1 MESIVFSSVDS
12 PIKIHPAITI
22 NDDYN
27 SYRIDTKERPVSI
40 LTLKSTKFIALYHDG
55 VIHIFNLETDMK
67 FPDDFKAYIES
78 IKDKLIKYFDFTYK
92 SSIDHT
98 REIKK
103 QISDYKTARE
113 LQEQIINDGEN
124 KYEFV
129 PIGPGSDNCVQRKEF
144 DLANAKRQ
152 IEELNVL
159 LKETC
164 PDFYLHIDYLTSFPE
179 NSNIH
184 LFSRMLEYLNSFYT
198 YSGIVLCLFTGNQ
211 CVSSIDMHFTSYSLH
226 LLYIDS
232 VTILRYERRK
242 FNKLLRAVAIII
254 SKEINEKIDTLKS
267 IAQNSLSAQIMINSF
282 NAQCYDK
289 QDNLISKFT
298 NAHLIPRVLNIPL
311 LTTYVQ
317 LTPENIENAKRV
329 FMEIITTEDRAK
341 RIKCDK
347 LQDETA
353 VPVEAATAPP
363 LAPAD
368 AHIAH
373 PLDPAAA
380 PPLDPAAAPPLD
392 PAAALTITPPPLPPQ
407 PPSRSNYYRTLG
419 IPPRVPRG
427 GKQTKKRSN
436 HKRSN
441 HKRSN
446 HKRSNHK
453 RSNHKRSNHKRSN
466 HKRSGHK
473 RTYKLK

>member
-1 MESIVFSSVDS
+1 MNIIFSPVDS
-12 PIKIHPAITI
+12 PTIKIRPGITVVNNSI
-22 NDDYN
+22 HFYN
-27 SYRIDTKERPVSI
+27 FYKITTIGCPVSHI
-40 LTLKSTKFIALYHDG
+40 LTLKSTRFIALYHDG
-55 VIHIFNLETDMK
+55 VIHIFNLKDDNV
-67 FPDDFKAYIES
+67 FPDDFKKYIES
-78 IKDKLIKYFDFTYK
+78 IRVKLSDYYVTRGDRQLK
-92 SSIDHT
+92 SK
-98 REIKK
+98 REI
-103 QISDYKTARE
+103 IDD
-113 LQEQIINDGEN
+113 IDN

-129 PIGPGSDNCVQRKEF
+129 PIVSDYCREM
-144 DLANAKRQ
+144 
-152 IEELNVL
+152 EELDLKPAKEKIKELNGL
-159 LKETC
+159 LQETC
-164 PDFYLHIDYLTSFPE
+164 PDFYLRTGYLTSFPE
-179 NSNIH
+179 NSIIY
-184 LFSRMLEYLNSFYT
+184 LLDSLDRDLNSFFT
-198 YSGIVLCLFTGNQ
+198 FPSIVLCLFTGNT
-211 CVSSIDMHFTSYSLH
+211 CVSSISMHLNEELGVVYINSNTNV
-226 LLYIDS
+226 LYQ
-232 VTILRYERRK
+232 RRQ

-254 SKEINEKIDTLKS
+254 SKAINPAIHTLTS
-267 IAQNSLSAQIMINSF
+267 VASNPTSASIMINSF
-282 NAQCYDK
+282 NATCIYGSK
-289 QDNLISKFT
+289 STRSQDEIDEVIKRSYNLQT
-298 NAHLIPRVLNIPL
+298 HVELNDA
-311 LTTYVQ
+311 
-317 LTPENIENAKRV
+317 NIENAKRV
-329 FMEIITTEDRAK
+329 FMEIIKTENKDK

-347 LQDETA
+347 LQDETV

-427 GKQTKKRSN
+427 GKQTKKRSG

-441 HKRSN
+441 DKRSNDKRSN

-473 RTYKLK
+473 RELTR

>member
-1 MESIVFSSVDS
+1 
-12 PIKIHPAITI
+12 
-22 NDDYN
+22 
-27 SYRIDTKERPVSI
+27 
-40 LTLKSTKFIALYHDG
+40 
-55 VIHIFNLETDMK
+55 
-67 FPDDFKAYIES
+67 
-78 IKDKLIKYFDFTYK
+78 
-92 SSIDHT
+92 
-98 REIKK
+98 
-103 QISDYKTARE
+103 
-113 LQEQIINDGEN
+113 
-124 KYEFV
+124 
-129 PIGPGSDNCVQRKEF
+129 
-144 DLANAKRQ
+144 
-152 IEELNVL
+152 
-159 LKETC
+159 
-164 PDFYLHIDYLTSFPE
+164 
-179 NSNIH
+179 
-184 LFSRMLEYLNSFYT
+184 
-198 YSGIVLCLFTGNQ
+198 
-211 CVSSIDMHFTSYSLH
+211 
-226 LLYIDS
+226 
-232 VTILRYERRK
+232 
-242 FNKLLRAVAIII
+242 
-254 SKEINEKIDTLKS
+254 
-267 IAQNSLSAQIMINSF
+267 MINSF

-298 NAHLIPRVLNIPL
+298 NAHLIPSVLNIPL

-380 PPLDPAAAPPLD
+380 PPLDPAAAHPLDPAAAPPLDPAAAPPLD

-441 HKRSN
+441 HKRSG
-446 HKRSNHK
+446 HKRSGHK
-453 RSNHKRSNHKRSN
+453 RSGHKRSGHKRSG

>member
-78 IKDKLIKYFDFTYK
+78 IKDKLFEYFDFTYK

-103 QISDYKTARE
+103 QISDYRE

-226 LLYIDS
+226 SSLYIDS

-298 NAHLIPRVLNIPL
+298 NAHLIPSVLNIPL

-353 VPVEAATAPP
+353 VPVSTPIESAPIAQDETVVLVAP
-363 LAPAD
+363 IESAAPAQKETELKTR
-368 AHIAH
+368 IES
-373 PLDPAAA
+373 
-380 PPLDPAAAPPLD
+380 
-392 PAAALTITPPPLPPQ
+392 Q
-407 PPSRSNYYRTLG
+407 PNSRSRYYRRLG
-419 IPPRVPRG
+419 IKFG
-427 GKQTKKRSN
+427 GKQTKKRSG
-436 HKRSN
+436 HKRSG
-441 HKRSN
+441 HKRSG
-446 HKRSNHK
+446 HKRSGHK
-453 RSNHKRSNHKRSN
+453 RSGHKRSGHKRSG

>member
-78 IKDKLIKYFDFTYK
+78 IKDKLFEYFDFTYK

-226 LLYIDS
+226 SSLYIDS

-298 NAHLIPRVLNIPL
+298 NAHLIPSVLNIPL

-353 VPVEAATAPP
+353 VPVSAPIESAP
-363 LAPAD
+363 LAQDETVVLVAP
-368 AHIAH
+368 IES
-373 PLDPAAA
+373 AA
-380 PPLDPAAAPPLD
+380 PAQDETETELK
-392 PAAALTITPPPLPPQ
+392 TRIESQ
-407 PPSRSNYYRTLG
+407 PNSRSRYYRRLG
-419 IPPRVPRG
+419 IKFG
-427 GKQTKKRSN
+427 GKQTKKRSG
-436 HKRSN
+436 HKRSG
-441 HKRSN
+441 HKRSG
-446 HKRSNHK
+446 HKRSGHK
-453 RSNHKRSNHKRSN
+453 RSGHKRSGHKQSGHKQSGHKRSG
-466 HKRSGHK
+466 HKQSGHK

>member
-78 IKDKLIKYFDFTYK
+78 VKDKLIKYFDFTYK

-129 PIGPGSDNCVQRKEF
+129 PIGPGSDNYDQREEF
-144 DLANAKRQ
+144 DLSNAKRQ
-152 IEELNVL
+152 IEELNVS
-159 LKETC
+159 LKVTC
-164 PDFYLHIDYLTSFPE
+164 PDFYLCIDYLTSFPD
-179 NSNIH
+179 NSNIR
-184 LFSRMLEYLNSFYT
+184 LYTGMRKYLNSLYT
-198 YSGIVLCLFTGNQ
+198 YSGIVLCLFTGNE
-211 CVSSIDMHFTSYSLH
+211 CVSSIDMSFTSYSLH
-226 LLYIDS
+226 SLYIDS
-232 VTILRYERRK
+232 ITSDRYERRK

-353 VPVEAATAPP
+353 VPVSAPVV
-363 LAPAD
+363 
-368 AHIAH
+368 
-373 PLDPAAA
+373 
-380 PPLDPAAAPPLD
+380 
-392 PAAALTITPPPLPPQ
+392 
-407 PPSRSNYYRTLG
+407 NTLG
-419 IPPRVPRG
+419 HDVTNVLSRPKLKEIKEI
-427 GKQTKKRSN
+427 GKSDYKQQFARRKRIDYFNIHAGKRTKKRSG
-436 HKRSN
+436 HKRSG
-441 HKRSN
+441 HKRSGRKRSG
-446 HKRSNHK
+446 HKRSG
-453 RSNHKRSNHKRSN
+453 

>member
-78 IKDKLIKYFDFTYK
+78 VKDKLIKYFDFTYK

-129 PIGPGSDNCVQRKEF
+129 PIGPGSDNYDQREEF
-144 DLANAKRQ
+144 DLSNAKRQ
-152 IEELNVL
+152 IEELNVS
-159 LKETC
+159 LKVTC
-164 PDFYLHIDYLTSFPE
+164 PDFYLCIDYLTSFPD
-179 NSNIH
+179 NSNIR
-184 LFSRMLEYLNSFYT
+184 LYTGMRKYLNSLYT
-198 YSGIVLCLFTGNQ
+198 YSGIVLCLFTGNE
-211 CVSSIDMHFTSYSLH
+211 CVSSIDMSFTSYSLH
-226 LLYIDS
+226 SLYIDS
-232 VTILRYERRK
+232 ITSDRYERRK

-353 VPVEAATAPP
+353 VPVSAPVV
-363 LAPAD
+363 
-368 AHIAH
+368 
-373 PLDPAAA
+373 
-380 PPLDPAAAPPLD
+380 
-392 PAAALTITPPPLPPQ
+392 
-407 PPSRSNYYRTLG
+407 NTLG
-419 IPPRVPRG
+419 HDVTNVLSRPKLKEIKEI
-427 GKQTKKRSN
+427 GKSDYKQQFARRKRIDYFNIHAGKRTKKRSG
-436 HKRSN
+436 HKRSG
-441 HKRSN
+441 HKRSGRKRSG
-446 HKRSNHK
+446 HKRSGRKRSGHK
-453 RSNHKRSNHKRSN
+453 RSG

>member
-1 MESIVFSSVDS
+1 MESIVFSSVHS
-12 PIKIHPAITI
+12 PIKIYPAITI
-22 NDDYN
+22 NNHYN
-27 SYRIDTKERPVSI
+27 SYKIDTKERPVSI

-78 IKDKLIKYFDFTYK
+78 IRGELIDYFDFTYK
-92 SSIDHT
+92 SSNDHT

-129 PIGPGSDNCVQRKEF
+129 PIGPGSDNYDLKEEF
-144 DLANAKRQ
+144 DLSNAKRQ
-152 IEELNVL
+152 IEELNVS
-159 LKETC
+159 LKVTC
-164 PDFYLHIDYLTSFPE
+164 PDFYLCIDYLTSFPE

-184 LFSRMLEYLNSFYT
+184 LFGIISRYLNSLYT
-198 YSGIVLCLFTGNQ
+198 YSGIVLCLFTGNE
-211 CVSSIDMHFTSYSLH
+211 CVSSIDMSFTRYT
-226 LLYIDS
+226 LYIDS
-232 VTILRYERRK
+232 VTILRYENRK

-254 SKEINEKIDTLKS
+254 SKEINEKIDTLIS
-267 IAQNSLSAQIMINSF
+267 IASNSLSAKIMINSF
-282 NAQCYDK
+282 NAQCYENENEK
-289 QDNLISKFT
+289 PITISKST
-298 NAHLIPRVLNIPL
+298 NAHLIPRVLKIPL
-311 LTTYVQ
+311 LKTYVQ

-353 VPVEAATAPP
+353 VPVSAPVV
-363 LAPAD
+363 
-368 AHIAH
+368 
-373 PLDPAAA
+373 
-380 PPLDPAAAPPLD
+380 
-392 PAAALTITPPPLPPQ
+392 
-407 PPSRSNYYRTLG
+407 NTLG
-419 IPPRVPRG
+419 HDVTNVLSRPKLKEIKEI
-427 GKQTKKRSN
+427 GKSEYKQQFARRKRIDYFNINAGKRTKKRSG
-436 HKRSN
+436 HKRSG
-441 HKRSN
+441 HKRSG
-446 HKRSNHK
+446 HKRSGHK
-453 RSNHKRSNHKRSN
+453 RSGHKRSGHKRSGHKRSGHKRSGHKRSGHKRSG